1 MRTTRYWV
9 VPWIGVVSTPLPPE
23 LVGNGRFRPLPP
35 VTERYQSRKKME
47 KKRENLE
54 IQCRYGE
61 ERWYQPR
68 EGERR
73 GGRKTWSSAALP
85 PRYPSPAGD
94 FFSPRGEKKRFP
106 AWGEGTRRSHPFF

>member
-1 MRTTRYWV
+1 MLEICSLPARILIPRSAVSNDTAQYGWYVPVHQQTGTRTTRYWV

-54 IQCRYGE
+54 IQCRCGE
-61 ERWYQPR
+61 E
-68 EGERR
+68 
-73 GGRKTWSSAALP
+73 
-85 PRYPSPAGD
+85 
-94 FFSPRGEKKRFP
+94 
-106 AWGEGTRRSHPFF
+106 